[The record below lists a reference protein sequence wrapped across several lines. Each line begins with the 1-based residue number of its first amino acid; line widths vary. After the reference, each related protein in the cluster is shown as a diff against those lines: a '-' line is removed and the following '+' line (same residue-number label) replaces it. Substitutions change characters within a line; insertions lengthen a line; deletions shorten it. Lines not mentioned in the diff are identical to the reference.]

1 MHIVFSKSIPHSQS
15 SSAKS
20 CFQARFCSS
29 GAVRASNRSTP
40 FFGGAPRHLTTHSAA
55 SSRFI
60 SPESPRECSSSAL
73 FCEKTT
79 GFPPIPGLIVAGR
92 TIVSGIFPARAA
104 FVKVSSR
111 SCPRRRFS
119 SPPNKLPR
127 KPPPS
132 PADPTQMTCFTFPS
146 RMAAF
151 RMAPGAPQLIA
162 RTPLRITRHLRLRS
176 QICYVSGG
184 DIRSEP
190 HAGRLGGQTHSYDGL
205 LGDDKL
211 HDNRFTEGGVCVCH
225 ERRAAGAGSPMQ
237 SRPRYASARALSG
250 HPRRRGSR
258 PKVGR
263 NAPRLAHP
271 RSSLGRTTCEVSG
284 HLPSHQAFRR
294 TNPSSSPDMR
304 QGTCR
309 ASEGDV
315 SGPRAMVANIWAGR
329 DTSRA
334 RGQAARGTRVRVN
347 IPREKAIRERLGNE
361 HGRCRRFAG
370 SGYDAQGA
378 TRTSLVSD

>member
-1 MHIVFSKSIPHSQS
+1 MKVGSAKKGLSLEPSTGATLLFTIDVARVDCHKVHIVFSKSIPHSQS

-151 RMAPGAPQLIA
+151 RMAPGAPQLIIA
-162 RTPLRITRHLRLRS
+162 RTPLRITYAIS
-176 QICYVSGG
+176 VSDSKSATSAAVTYGPNLMLAA
-184 DIRSEP
+184 S
-190 HAGRLGGQTHSYDGL
+190 
-205 LGDDKL
+205 
-211 HDNRFTEGGVCVCH
+211 GVRPIATTGCLATISCMIIASP
-225 ERRAAGAGSPMQ
+225 RAVS
-237 SRPRYASARALSG
+237 ASVTSVA
-250 HPRRRGSR
+250 RRGWESHAVSTSVR
-258 PKVGR
+258 VGT
-263 NAPRLAHP
+263 
-271 RSSLGRTTCEVSG
+271 G
-284 HLPSHQAFRR
+284 AFRA
-294 TNPSSSPDMR
+294 SSSSR
-304 QGTCR
+304 L
-309 ASEGDV
+309 ASEGWTERSS
-315 SGPRAMVANIWAGR
+315 SGAPTLESWPYHLRSFGPPSI
-329 DTSRA
+329 TSSISS
-334 RGQAARGTRVRVN
+334 N
-347 IPREKAIRERLGNE
+347 KPFF
-361 HGRCRRFAG
+361 FA
-370 SGYDAQGA
+370 
-378 TRTSLVSD
+378 